1 MAAAVAL
8 PQQRRPEGMQEQLVR
23 SLGRVSMNR
32 ALSTDEDLFFDR
44 DLRNTVRLRI
54 FYAKTLVA
62 SKLANC
68 KEIALSFC
76 NRTRVVIIRK
86 IIEFFTVQHL
96 PTSAGL
102 DKN

>member
-1 MAAAVAL
+1 MD
-8 PQQRRPEGMQEQLVR
+8 
-23 SLGRVSMNR
+23 R
-32 ALSTDEDLFFDR
+32 ALSIDLFFGR

-86 IIEFFTVQHL
+86 IIEFFTVQHKRSSEG
-96 PTSAGL
+96 PAK
-102 DKN
+102 KNPRK